1 MVHGGCVG
9 VYIWDGEGK
18 LAAFTDSSWAVP
30 FLWGFVEVAVVSLSP
45 VSLWCGRGLMAA
57 AFWGYYNFNTYVGLF
72 WGNICVRA
80 SGLLG
85 HDTFLSFSVSMVPAG
100 SDGSRPPQ
108 TRSPFFLFLR
118 FMIWLSAQQ
127 KWSPKQAAHGVA
139 LLTFHFPFSEPISP
153 SSPLTLWVHHVCSL
167 YIFPTHI
174 YNPLFNKIQCNLHAW
189 VEIKANEKVSRFG
202 YSNHSIWSINNCL
215 DSDLT
220 FTLPQ
225 QENASGTSSGLR
237 EPTVRRPLRSHSRQ
251 QSLPRRYCWC
261 LMPSTPEYDDTVPLS

>member
-45 VSLWCGRGLMAA
+45 ESLWCGRGLMAA

-72 WGNICVRA
+72 WGNICVWA

-127 KWSPKQAAHGVA
+127 KWNPKQAAHGVA
-139 LLTFHFPFSEPISP
+139 LLTFHFLFSEPISP
-153 SSPLTLWVHHVCSL
+153 SSLTLWVHHVSSL
-167 YIFPTHI
+167 YTFQPMFTILFSTKSNVICMLEWKPKQMRRSVGLGTPTTA
-174 YNPLFNKIQCNLHAW
+174 FG
-189 VEIKANEKVSRFG
+189 VS
-202 YSNHSIWSINNCL
+202 
-215 DSDLT
+215 T
-220 FTLPQ
+220 
-225 QENASGTSSGLR
+225 
-237 EPTVRRPLRSHSRQ
+237 TV
-251 QSLPRRYCWC
+251 
-261 LMPSTPEYDDTVPLS
+261 